1 MKHLRI
7 FLSLLLVVATLIA
20 CNHTGTSTSIDSTY
34 SFVDDYG
41 RECII
46 PTAPQRV
53 ISVSPAVTEIIF
65 ALGADNLLVGRTDF
79 CTYPEAALKIE
90 SIGGITNLNIEKILS
105 LNPDLVISGSM
116 VQEATADHLVS
127 MGIAIPC
134 IPEKEHFDGLYEN
147 IEKIGQLINKKESA
161 QQLIAQLKKEL
172 TALGVSDIHP
182 TKTGYYVVGF
192 GKAGNYTAGG
202 NTFINDLLSMAGL
215 KNIASDITGWSISLE
230 ALMDAD
236 PDYIIIRKED
246 KEDFCKMAPYNTL
259 KAVREGHVIAI
270 ESGMIDLQSP
280 RNIEAIKIIRE
291 ASK

>member
-1 MKHLRI
+1 MADKR
-7 FLSLLLVVATLIA
+7 
-20 CNHTGTSTSIDSTY
+20 
-34 SFVDDYG
+34 DYYEVLG
-41 RECII
+41 LKKG
-46 PTAPQRV
+46 A
-53 ISVSPAVTEIIF
+53 SDAEIKSAF
-65 ALGADNLLVGRTDF
+65 RKM
-79 CTYPEAALKIE
+79 ALKYHPDKNQGDKKAE
-90 SIGGITNLNIEKILS
+90 EKFKEVNEAYGVLS
-105 LNPDLVISGSM
+105 DPD
-116 VQEATADHLVS
+116 
-127 MGIAIPC
+127 
-134 IPEKEHFDGLYEN
+134 
-147 IEKIGQLINKKESA
+147 KKMKYDKFGHA
-161 QQLIAQLKKEL
+161 
-172 TALGVSDIHP
+172 GVDP
-182 TKTGYYVVGF
+182 NAGF
-192 GKAGNYTAGG
+192 GGAGNYTAGG